1 MESSETNI
9 ELETIIMPVEVEE
22 FGDQEN
28 EVVNLIVKDL
38 DTIKIEL
45 SNSDVNDI
53 KCFYDKVFEYI
64 ISEKSLIEFQL
75 RYEKSNLF
83 FEVASDIIDHLNDE
97 IKQSE
102 DNFKQ
107 IIRLTKDNKR
117 VEPSIVVGWKKVQQV
132 SKKYPVRQESFIV
145 PLTGPSLE

>member
-117 VEPSIVVGWKKVQQV
+117 VEPSIVVG
-132 SKKYPVRQESFIV
+132 
-145 PLTGPSLE
+145 